1 MLKINKVVLYKTGL
15 GYFVRKGQ
23 IDMAKESKLQLSF
36 KTNVMNDILKTLSII
51 CSNGVVTG
59 VSYEAADVDTE
70 RALEDALIRVP
81 EQDTFLELLKQLIG
95 TQAIVSIGSHSL
107 NGKILGVQEIEEGGK
122 ETSHKETYLVLFT
135 DDAKVKNLHIKEISG
150 LEIDDPKMSKELNFF
165 LETIYLGKKKD
176 TKVLTIF
183 FEGNENADLFI
194 TYLQEMPSWKT
205 SYRLIG
211 TADNNNDFFLQGW
224 ALIDNILDEDWEDI
238 DLILIS
244 GLPISFIYDLY
255 TPNWI
260 TRPTIERADSFD
272 ITPPTFEEKFL
283 EEEEEADGIEM
294 DALMGRADKRRGIMP
309 KSAAKAPLPPAA
321 PRRSMVALADAKQS
335 TKVST
340 KGEAGGAGF
349 EYRITVPVTVKRN
362 QSSLVPILQSKIT
375 TKKLSVF
382 NEKNHPTNPMM
393 CLELLNDTD
402 LTLEKGPISI
412 YEQDSFSGEAMLPHM
427 QPKEKRLIAY
437 GVELGVSVSIDSSY
451 KTQNIHEIQI
461 EKYAQTFQFSIHQT
475 KYTIKNKTDE
485 EKTLVIE
492 HPKEYQYDLYETRKP
507 EDETDS
513 YYRYELKPIG
523 PMKTIQFEVKLRRI
537 ERQSLYLNQLAK
549 KDIETWFKLKLITEV
564 EKNFLLEIY
573 ELELQNRDIDT
584 QINKITN
591 EISNINTDQ
600 GRLRENLKSLGT
612 SQSEA
617 RLKEK
622 YVNKLELQETTLEN
636 YRKQIEDLRG
646 KKKEV
651 EEKIQDKMVN
661 RKF

>member
-1 MLKINKVVLYKTGL
+1 MLKINKVILYKTGL

-36 KTNVMNDILKTLSII
+36 KTNAMNDILTTLSII

-59 VSYEAADVDTE
+59 VSYEASDIDTA
-70 RALEDALIRVP
+70 RALEDALIKIP
-81 EQDTFLELLKQLIG
+81 AIDSFISLIKQLIG
-95 TQAIVSIGSHSL
+95 TQTIVSIGSHSL

-122 ETSHKETYLVLFT
+122 DSSHKETYLVLVT

-176 TKVLTIF
+176 TKTLTIF

-211 TADNNNDFFLQGW
+211 TADNDFLLQGW

-260 TRPTIERADSFD
+260 NRPTIQRADSFD
-272 ITPPTFEEKFL
+272 ITPPSFEETFL
-283 EEEEEADGIEM
+283 EEKAGDGIEM
-294 DALMGRADKRRGIMP
+294 DAMMARADKKRGIMP
-309 KSAAKAPLPPAA
+309 KFAAKAPPP
-321 PRRSMVALADAKQS
+321 PGGPPSSMVALADAQQS

-362 QSSLVPILQSKIT
+362 QSSLVPILQSKIN

-427 QPKEKRLIAY
+427 QPKEKRLIAH

-485 EKTLVIE
+485 EKTLIIE
-492 HPKEYQYDLYETRKP
+492 HPKEYQYDLYETQKP

-513 YYRYELKPIG
+513 YYRYELKIE
-523 PMKTIQFEVKLRRI
+523 PMKTAQFEVKLRKI
-537 ERQSLYLNQLAK
+537 ERTSLYLNQLAK
-549 KDIETWFKLKLITEV
+549 KDIETWFKLKLIAAAERDY
-564 EKNFLLEIY
+564 LLELY
-573 ELELQNRDIDT
+573 ELELQKRDIDT

-622 YVNKLELQETTLEN
+622 YVNKLEAQETTLEN
-636 YRKQIEDLRG
+636 YRKQIEELQI
-646 KKKEV
+646 KKKEL
-651 EEKIQDKMVN
+651 EELIQDKMVN